1 VDWGSYSQRSA
12 VFGIMSN
19 QVAGIVLAAGGSSR
33 FGSPKQLLPWRGKT
47 VLNSVVS
54 TAFDTGLAP
63 VIVVLGANADQI
75 EPALPKECVVV
86 RNDAWSEGQS
96 SSIRIGLAQ
105 LSEEIDG
112 VLILLG
118 DQPQVNPH
126 FCSSII
132 QKGLECGKITIPY
145 VNDRRANPVFFPKH
159 TLKRLGQVTG
169 DQGGRAIFSEFQVE
183 YLPWLDDCMALDIDT
198 PEDYEKLKACYSLQ

>member
-1 VDWGSYSQRSA
+1 
-12 VFGIMSN
+12 MSN

-75 EPALPKECVVV
+75 EPSLPKECVVV
-86 RNDAWSEGQS
+86 RNDAWPEGQS

-169 DQGGRAIFSEFQVE
+169 DQGGRAIFSEFKVE

>member
-1 VDWGSYSQRSA
+1 
-12 VFGIMSN
+12 MSN

-75 EPALPKECVVV
+75 EPSLPKECVVV

>member
-1 VDWGSYSQRSA
+1 
-12 VFGIMSN
+12 MSN

-33 FGSPKQLLPWRGKT
+33 FGSPKQLLPWRGT
-47 VLNSVVS
+47 SVLNSVVS

-75 EPALPKECVVV
+75 EPSLPKECVVV
-86 RNDAWSEGQS
+86 RNDAWPEGQS

-169 DQGGRAIFSEFQVE
+169 DQGGRAIFSEFKVE

>member
-1 VDWGSYSQRSA
+1 
-12 VFGIMSN
+12 MSN

-75 EPALPKECVVV
+75 EPSLPKECVVV
-86 RNDAWSEGQS
+86 RNDAWPEGQS

-126 FCSSII
+126 FYSSII

-169 DQGGRAIFSEFQVE
+169 DQGGRAIFSEFKVE

>member
-1 VDWGSYSQRSA
+1 
-12 VFGIMSN
+12 MSN
-19 QVAGIVLAAGGSSR
+19 QVAGIILAAGGSSR
-33 FGSPKQLLPWRGKT
+33 FGSPKQLLPWRGT
-47 VLNSVVS
+47 SVLNSVVS

-63 VIVVLGANADQI
+63 VIVVIGANADQI
-75 EPALPKECVVV
+75 EPSLPKECVVV
-86 RNDAWSEGQS
+86 RNDAWPEGQS

-105 LSEEIDG
+105 LSEKIDG
-112 VLILLG
+112 VLVLLG

-198 PEDYEKLKACYSLQ
+198 PEDYEKLKACYNLQ

>member
-1 VDWGSYSQRSA
+1 
-12 VFGIMSN
+12 MSN

-33 FGSPKQLLPWRGKT
+33 FGSPKQLLPWRGT
-47 VLNSVVS
+47 SVLNSVVS

-75 EPALPKECVVV
+75 EPSLPKECVVV
-86 RNDAWSEGQS
+86 RNDAWPEGQS
-96 SSIRIGLAQ
+96 SSIRTGLAQ

-126 FCSSII
+126 FCSSIV

>member
-1 VDWGSYSQRSA
+1 
-12 VFGIMSN
+12 MSN

-86 RNDAWSEGQS
+86 RNDAWPEGQS

-198 PEDYEKLKACYSLQ
+198 PEDYEKLKACYNLQ

>member
-1 VDWGSYSQRSA
+1 
-12 VFGIMSN
+12 MSN
-19 QVAGIVLAAGGSSR
+19 QVAGIILAAGGSSR
-33 FGSPKQLLPWRGKT
+33 FGSLKQLLPWRGT
-47 VLNSVVS
+47 SVLNSVVS
-54 TAFDTGLAP
+54 TAFDIGLAS

-75 EPALPKECVVV
+75 EPALPQECVVV
-86 RNDAWSEGQS
+86 RNNAWSEGQS

-105 LSEEIDG
+105 LSDDIDG

-126 FCSSII
+126 FCSSIV

>member
-1 VDWGSYSQRSA
+1 
-12 VFGIMSN
+12 MSN

-75 EPALPKECVVV
+75 EPSLPKECVVV
-86 RNDAWSEGQS
+86 RNDAWPEGQS

>member
-1 VDWGSYSQRSA
+1 
-12 VFGIMSN
+12 MSN

-54 TAFDTGLAP
+54 TAFDTGRAP
-63 VIVVLGANADQI
+63 VIVVHGASADRM
-75 EPALPKECVVV
+75 EPSLPKECVVV

-126 FCSSII
+126 FCSSIV

>member
-1 VDWGSYSQRSA
+1 
-12 VFGIMSN
+12 MSN

-33 FGSPKQLLPWRGKT
+33 FGSPKQLLPWRGT
-47 VLNSVVS
+47 SVLDSVIN
-54 TAFDTGLAP
+54 TAFETGLAP
-63 VIVVLGANADQI
+63 VIVVIGAYADQI
-75 EPALPKECVVV
+75 EPVLPQECVVV

-96 SSIRIGLAQ
+96 TSIRIGLAQ
-105 LSEEIDG
+105 LSKDIDG

-126 FCSSII
+126 FCSSIV

-145 VNDRRANPVFFPKH
+145 VNDRRANPVFFPKQ
-159 TLKRLGQVTG
+159 TFTRLGQVAG

-183 YLPWLDDCMALDIDT
+183 HLPWLDDCMALDIDT
-198 PEDYEKLKACYSLQ
+198 PEDYEHLKACYGLP